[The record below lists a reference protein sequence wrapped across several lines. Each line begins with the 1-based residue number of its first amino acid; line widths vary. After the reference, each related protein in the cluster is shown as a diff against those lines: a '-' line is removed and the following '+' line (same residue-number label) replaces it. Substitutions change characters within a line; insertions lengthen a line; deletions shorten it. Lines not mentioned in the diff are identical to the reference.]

1 MGCELRADLSE
12 TLIGKWPYAS
22 PAPAIVHPL
31 SELPHIVR
39 RRGRTTTGQPTRN
52 GDPKGE
58 TNLKLQHT
66 TSVIALLAGMT
77 LALPAMAAAGD
88 TQLEELIVTAQK
100 REENVQQ
107 APLAI
112 TAVTGA
118 SLQKDRVLSLEDLA
132 HNMTGI
138 SFTANSPQ
146 SNEINIRGVV
156 NTRLSSPTADQSV
169 STFVDDV
176 FVSRSG
182 NLNSA
187 FYDVARVEVVRGPQ
201 GVLLGKNVAGGAV
214 NIISNSPTSERS
226 GKVTVTLGNYD
237 LRQTQGFLNGAITD
251 SLNARFAFQTINR
264 GGYAKD
270 ILHNTEVENLDSLQG
285 RLYLSYR
292 PEGSDLTADLI
303 VDYSKD
309 SNDGVNRVGL
319 KSTTL
324 PASFTPWSTTRALI
338 AAKRGGLDI
347 RESLPIWPLFKG
359 DIAPTPQGARH
370 ETYNVIGKFEKD
382 IFEGV
387 RLSSITGYRNN
398 QSFTLYDQT
407 GLGPANG
414 YNVAGPL
421 LFAEP
426 VNFNEEV
433 EQVSQELRLASTN
446 TDSAIDWIVG
456 AYYQRSKVHQYNR
469 YWGESTVLPTLSG
482 ESHWNDQGHNRDM
495 AIFAQ
500 LGWKMT
506 DTLKFEV
513 GARYTKDKKWGF
525 QQGIIVA
532 TGDRLNPA
540 DTAPLTP
547 LTTNFGTE
555 YGESWNKLTP
565 QATLRW
571 TPNDNTMAYGTI
583 SVGFKGGGFQNSASN
598 AFAART
604 PYNPETVTNYEI
616 GYKTELFDR
625 TVRWNSALFY
635 MKYKDLQVQQTLSSC
650 LCNVI
655 SNAPGATIKG
665 LETDLQYA
673 PNSWFKAWA
682 SGSYVDATYDTFVF
696 AGVNNSGHM
705 MQRTPKYQS
714 AVGAE
719 VTTNAGL
726 WEDAVSARISYRWQ
740 GKMPWAPENTTWEKA
755 YGTLDARLT
764 LTSEDK
770 NWSVSVWGKN
780 ITDELYRTNIIAF
793 FQEEMSSFGAPRT
806 VGVEFSAAF

>member
-1 MGCELRADLSE
+1 M
-12 TLIGKWPYAS
+12 
-22 PAPAIVHPL
+22 
-31 SELPHIVR
+31 
-39 RRGRTTTGQPTRN
+39 
-52 GDPKGE
+52 
-58 TNLKLQHT
+58 KLQHT
-66 TSVIALLAGMT
+66 ASVIALLSGMT
-77 LALPAMAAAGD
+77 LAMPAVAAAADQGAA

-100 REENVQQ
+100 REENVQA
-107 APLAI
+107 APLSI
-112 TAVTGA
+112 TAVTGT
-118 SLQKDRVLSLEDLA
+118 SLAKDRVLSLEDLA
-132 HNMTGI
+132 HSMTGI

-176 FVSRSG
+176 YVGRSG

-214 NIISNSPTSERS
+214 NIISNSPTPERS
-226 GKVTVTLGNYD
+226 GKVTLTLGNYD
-237 LRQTQGFLNGAITD
+237 LRQTQGFLNGALTD
-251 SLNARFAFQTINR
+251 SLNGRFSFQTINR

-270 ILHNTEVENLDSLQG
+270 ILHNVEVENLDSVQARIFLA
-285 RLYLSYR
+285 YR
-292 PEGSDLTADLI
+292 PTDTDLTADLI

-309 SNDGVNRVGL
+309 SNDGVNRVGI

-324 PASFTPWSTTRALI
+324 PASFTPWSGTRALI
-338 AAKRGGLDI
+338 AAIRGGLDV

-359 DIAPTPQGARH
+359 DVAPTPQGARH
-370 ETYNVIGKFEKD
+370 ETYNVIAKLDKD
-382 IFEGV
+382 VMPNV

-414 YNVAGPL
+414 YNVAAPL

-433 EQVSQELRLASTN
+433 SQFSQELRLASTN
-446 TDSAIDWIVG
+446 TDSRLDWIVG
-456 AYYQRSKVHQYNR
+456 AYYQKSKVHQYNR

-482 ESHWNDQGHNRDM
+482 ESHWDDHGRNEDT
-495 AIFAQ
+495 AVFAQ
-500 LGWKMT
+500 LGYKVT
-506 DTLKFEV
+506 DTLKLEV
-513 GARYTKDKKWGF
+513 GARYTLDKKSGF
-525 QQGIIVA
+525 QRGIIVA
-532 TGDRLNPA
+532 TGDRLNPN

-547 LTTNFGTE
+547 LTTNFSTP
-555 YGESWNKLTP
+555 YGEKWSKVTP

-571 TPNDNTMAYGTI
+571 TPTDDMMAYATL
-583 SVGFKGGGFQNSASN
+583 SVGFKGGGFQNSSSN
-598 AFAART
+598 AFAAAT
-604 PYNPETVTNYEI
+604 PYDPETVTNYEI
-616 GYKTELFDR
+616 GYKAELFDR
-625 TVRWNSALFY
+625 TVRWNSAAFY

-655 SNAPGATIKG
+655 SNAPGATIQG

-673 PNSWFKAWA
+673 PNSWFRGWA

-696 AGVNNSGHM
+696 AGVNNSGKM
-705 MQRTPKYQS
+705 MQRTPKYQ
-714 AVGAE
+714 AAFGAE
-719 VTTNAGL
+719 VTTSVGS
-726 WEDAVSARISYRWQ
+726 WEDALSARLSYRWQ

-755 YGTLDARLT
+755 YGTLDGRIT
-764 LTSEDK
+764 LTSPDK
-770 NWSVSVWGKN
+770 AWSVSVWGKN
-780 ITDELYRTNIIAF
+780 LTDELYRTNIIAF

-806 VGVEFSAAF
+806 FGMEVSAAF